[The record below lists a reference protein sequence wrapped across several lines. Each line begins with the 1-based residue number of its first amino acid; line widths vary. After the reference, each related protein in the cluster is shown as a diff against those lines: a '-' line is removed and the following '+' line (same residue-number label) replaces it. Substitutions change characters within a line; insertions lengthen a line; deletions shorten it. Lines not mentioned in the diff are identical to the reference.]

1 MPGVLRRKV
10 ACCSRDAGADV
21 GDIVRKQLGQTEIP
35 DLGDVVPVEQY
46 VAGLD
51 VSVHDRRRDL
61 LVQVRKAP
69 SDSEAYSRP
78 DAPGEVGRLT
88 VRSQQRTVKAAVLE
102 VLIHQNPVAS
112 LDAAADEFDEVGV
125 LDVADDVDLRQE
137 LPDALPGL
145 GGEDLHRDLSPA
157 SDGSL
162 INCPE
167 SASSHFVGAVEVV
180 GSRS

>member
-1 MPGVLRRKV
+1 M
-10 ACCSRDAGADV
+10 

-88 VRSQQRTVKAAVLE
+88 VRSCR
-102 VLIHQNPVAS
+102 
-112 LDAAADEFDEVGV
+112 
-125 LDVADDVDLRQE
+125 
-137 LPDALPGL
+137 
-145 GGEDLHRDLSPA
+145 
-157 SDGSL
+157 
-162 INCPE
+162 
-167 SASSHFVGAVEVV
+167 SAQLMDQVCRYVWVWVWVWVNS
-180 GSRS
+180 